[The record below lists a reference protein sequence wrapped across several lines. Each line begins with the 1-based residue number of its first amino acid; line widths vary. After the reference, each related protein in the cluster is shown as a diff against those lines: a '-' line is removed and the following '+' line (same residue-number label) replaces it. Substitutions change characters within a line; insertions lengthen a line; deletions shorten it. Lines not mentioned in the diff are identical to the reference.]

1 MKQSN
6 KGHPCPLRHPRNIPN
21 DDSRSSRRDS
31 PNFCSHHIITFTSQN
46 IRLASTESNF
56 PPASAIL
63 LEKILDGDGETLC
76 NLSTSFNLF

>member
-31 PNFCSHHIITFTSQN
+31 PNFCCHHIITFTSQN